1 MLSAKIFTP
10 LIFRTNFDHY
20 FSEFILIHVLNDFY
34 LKTVKR
40 SDSVS
45 DSYVFFSKKINNK
58 N

>member
-1 MLSAKIFTP
+1 MLSVKIFTP

-45 DSYVFFSKKINNK
+45 DSYVFFFKKNK
-58 N
+58 